1 MGQTLPKQFLLLNGK
16 PVLLLV
22 LERFNMLLPGAQFIV
37 TLPAIWQS
45 YWKEL
50 LSQMNVKI
58 PHELSDGGEERFH
71 SVKNALTLASGEYV
85 LVHDAVRPLFSD
97 NTIQRCLQALRTAEA
112 VVPVVPIKESVREM
126 IGTDSKAIDRT
137 KFVLVQT
144 PQCFHRETLLAAYDQ
159 PFDKLFTDDASVVER
174 TGVKIALVEGNED
187 NIKLTTPQ
195 DMKLAELLLQ
205 SGTSFRFEDVL

>member
-1 MGQTLPKQFLLLNGK
+1 MGTNLPKQFLLLNGK
-16 PVLLLV
+16 PVLQLV
-22 LERFNMLLPGAQFIV
+22 LERFNMLLPGAQLIV

-58 PHELSDGGEERFH
+58 PHDLSDGGEERFH
-71 SVKNALTLASGEYV
+71 SVKNALSMATGEYV

-97 NTIQRCLQALRTAEA
+97 AAIQRCLKGLDTAGA

-126 IGTDSKAIDRT
+126 VGTDSKALDRN

-144 PQCFHRETLLAAYDQ
+144 PQCFHRETLLTAYDQ

-174 TGVKIALVEGNED
+174 TGVKITLVEGNEE

-205 SGTSFRFEDVL
+205 GDSSSRIEYGF